1 MYTYCFVNDWIR
13 YSLHSWLV
21 KLLRPSEELEE
32 EAQGFVAEAACV
44 EGCDAVANYGG
55 AVLFLSSSW
64 IRGKGCQ
71 AVIILLVWRGWFR
84 EWHDPRFDPGFHVSG
99 IVCVCIQWQ
108 EESSKQKKF
117 WSVAAQ
123 DWAQGPLVV
132 LCLKGLEPPRHRATK
147 AMITRSPVGALPGS
161 LSSIC
166 VANRP
171 WRLPSWLNG
180 AIDRK
185 SPPLP

>member
-32 EAQGFVAEAACV
+32 V
-44 EGCDAVANYGG
+44 EQSLKDSLRKPLAWKVVMLLRTMGG
-55 AVLFLSSSW
+55 PFSSLALHELGE
-64 IRGKGCQ
+64 R

-84 EWHDPRFDPGFHVSG
+84 EWHDPRFDPGFHVSGG

-147 AMITRSPVGALPGS
+147 A
-161 LSSIC
+161 
-166 VANRP
+166 
-171 WRLPSWLNG
+171 
-180 AIDRK
+180 
-185 SPPLP
+185 